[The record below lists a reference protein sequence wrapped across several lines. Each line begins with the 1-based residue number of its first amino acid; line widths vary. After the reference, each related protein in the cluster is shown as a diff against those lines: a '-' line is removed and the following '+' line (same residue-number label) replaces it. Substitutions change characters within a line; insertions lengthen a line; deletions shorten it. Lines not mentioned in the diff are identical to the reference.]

1 MILKEKLEEVRQY
14 ESLIWNFSCQ
24 SADCDTEL
32 ITIIREALNFSIQNL
47 FIIHDGYKY
56 EMYWFEIVNGS
67 ICGAVG
73 TLLDKE
79 ERLKKSKNIAHFF
92 MELTLQEKW
101 KGSRFHFIFILQIM
115 KRKSNIVYI
124 ASHPAI
130 WEADG
135 FTQFALVEA
144 LYKLRIPG
152 FSREFLEMKKIA
164 ERDGDKQMLN
174 FITRYLANEHK
185 YKHFSVFLE
194 KKSI

>member
-79 ERLKKSKNIAHFF
+79 ERLKKSQNIANFF
-92 MELTLQEKW
+92 KV
-101 KGSRFHFIFILQIM
+101 S
-115 KRKSNIVYI
+115 S
-124 ASHPAI
+124 PAI
-130 WEADG
+130 CPS
-135 FTQFALVEA
+135 LS
-144 LYKLRIPG
+144 LIC
-152 FSREFLEMKKIA
+152 
-164 ERDGDKQMLN
+164 LN
-174 FITRYLANEHK
+174 QPTSKNKNHP
-185 YKHFSVFLE
+185 
-194 KKSI
+194 

>member
-32 ITIIREALNFSIQNL
+32 IAIIREALDFSIQTF

-92 MELTLQEKW
+92 TELTLQEKW

-124 ASHPAI
+124 ANYPAI

-174 FITRYLANEHK
+174 FITRYLVNEHK
-185 YKHFSVFLE
+185 YKPVPPELM
-194 KKSI
+194 

>member
-32 ITIIREALNFSIQNL
+32 IAIIREVLDFSIQNL

-79 ERLKKSKNIAHFF
+79 ERLKKSQNIANFF
-92 MELTLQEKW
+92 TELTLQEKW

-115 KRKSNIVYI
+115 KRKSNIAYI
-124 ASHPAI
+124 ASHPTI

-185 YKHFSVFLE
+185 YKPVPPE
-194 KKSI
+194 PA

>member
-32 ITIIREALNFSIQNL
+32 IAIIREALDFSIQNF

-56 EMYWFEIVNGS
+56 EIYWFEIVNGS

-79 ERLKKSKNIAHFF
+79 ERLKKSKNIANFF
-92 MELTLQEKW
+92 TELTLQEKW

-124 ASHPAI
+124 TSHPAI

-152 FSREFLEMKKIA
+152 FGREFLEMKKID
-164 ERDGDKQMLN
+164 ERDGDKQTLN

-185 YKHFSVFLE
+185 YKPVPPE
-194 KKSI
+194 PA